1 MISLQTFSCFGQENR
16 ISLDESWIDII
27 NDDEIFVS
35 AQKKS
40 PKALLYTYV
49 IIRLENKDSLV
60 NKLVDLSLECA
71 TDSNNF
77 LIQKQLILPSRED
90 ILLQMKL
97 EIGNTVVE
105 VNTIKFLVKDV
116 EP

>member
-1 MISLQTFSCFGQENR
+1 MISLQTFSCFAQENR
-16 ISLDESWIDII
+16 ISLDETWVDII
-27 NDDEIFVS
+27 NDDEIYVS

-49 IIRLENKDSLV
+49 IVRLENKDSLL

-77 LIQKQLILPSRED
+77 LIQKQLIIPKKED

-97 EIGNTVVE
+97 EIGNTTVE
-105 VNTIKFLVKDV
+105 LNTIKFLVEAIK
-116 EP
+116 P